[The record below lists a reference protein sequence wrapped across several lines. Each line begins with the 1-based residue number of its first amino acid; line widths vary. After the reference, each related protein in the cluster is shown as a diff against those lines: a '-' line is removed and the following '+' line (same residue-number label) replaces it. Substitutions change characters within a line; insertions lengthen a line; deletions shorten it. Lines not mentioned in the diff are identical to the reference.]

1 MNGILKV
8 METQDIPQVFH
19 KHTNGRVN
27 IQANRKQRNFL
38 VFKRHISV
46 SVDPPPQFTLGFFG
60 CLNENVNK
68 LV

>member
-1 MNGILKV
+1 MNSIFKV
-8 METQDIPQVFH
+8 MGTQDIPQVFH
-19 KHTNGRVN
+19 KNTNCRAN

-46 SVDPPPQFTLGFFG
+46 SVDPPSQFTLEFLGF
-60 CLNENVNK
+60 LNENVNK